1 MAEEL
6 TICDVGP
13 RDGLQSQPTLV
24 STEDKRALIRGLLSA
39 GLRQLEVTSFVSPK
53 AVPQLADA
61 EAVLGELAQRPDVR
75 GYVLLMNERGYA
87 RAKAAGARALTIVTV
102 CSETFAQKNNG
113 RSARETVETARRIGA
128 LARADGM
135 YVRVALAAAWHCPY
149 EGPVDAGYVRA
160 LADEVWAM
168 GVDELSLADT
178 IGYAHP
184 AQVRT
189 LLRPLVDS
197 YGARVSAHFHDTQ
210 ALGLANAAASL
221 EAGVRSFDASVG
233 GLGGC
238 PFAPGAAGNLATE
251 DLVLMAHKMG
261 FDTGVDLDALWRS
274 VEALERV
281 LARPLGGRT
290 RDWWRS
296 THGGVAAK
304 HDPRATEGT

>member
-1 MAEEL
+1 MGEEL

-24 STEDKRALIRGLLSA
+24 STEDKRALIRDLLGA

-53 AVPQLADA
+53 AVPQMADA
-61 EAVLGELAQRPDVR
+61 EAVMGELAQRPDVR
-75 GYVLLMNERGYA
+75 AYVLLMNERGYA
-87 RAKAAGARALTIVTV
+87 RAKAAGARALTIVAV
-102 CSETFAQKNNG
+102 CSETFAQRNNG
-113 RSARETVETARRIGA
+113 RSARETIETARRILA

-135 YVRVALAAAWHCPY
+135 FVRVALAAAWHCPY
-149 EGPVDAGYVRA
+149 EGGVDPGHVRA

-184 AQVRT
+184 REVRA
-189 LLRPLVDS
+189 LLRPLVDA
-197 YGARVSAHFHDTQ
+197 YGARVTAHFHDTQ
-210 ALGLANAAASL
+210 ALGLANAAAAI
-221 EAGVRSFDASVG
+221 EAGVRGFDSSVG

-261 FDTGVDLDALWRS
+261 FRTGVDLDALWRS

-281 LARPLGGRT
+281 LERPLGGRT
-290 RDWWRS
+290 RAFWRS
-296 THGGVAAK
+296 RDKG
-304 HDPRATEGT
+304 

>member
-24 STEDKRALIRGLLSA
+24 STEDKRALIRDLLGA

-53 AVPQLADA
+53 AVPQMADA
-61 EAVLGELAQRPDVR
+61 EAVMGELAWRPDVR
-75 GYVLLMNERGYA
+75 AYVLLMNERGYA
-87 RAKAAGARALTIVTV
+87 RANAAGARALTIVAV
-102 CSETFAQKNNG
+102 CSETFAQRNNG
-113 RSARETVETARRIGA
+113 RSARETIETARRILS

-135 YVRVALAAAWHCPY
+135 FVRVALAAAWHCPY
-149 EGPVDAGYVRA
+149 EGPVDPGHVRA

-184 AQVRT
+184 GEVRA
-189 LLRPLVDS
+189 LLRPLVDA
-197 YGARVSAHFHDTQ
+197 YGPRVTAHFHDTQ
-210 ALGLANAAASL
+210 ALGLANAAAAI
-221 EAGVRSFDASVG
+221 EAGVRGFDSSIG

-238 PFAPGAAGNLATE
+238 PFAPGAAGNLASE
-251 DLVLMAHKMG
+251 DLALMAYKMG
-261 FDTGVDLDALWRS
+261 FQTGVDLDALWRC

-281 LARPLGGRT
+281 LERPLGGRT
-290 RDWWRS
+290 RAWWRS
-296 THGGVAAK
+296 REK
-304 HDPRATEGT
+304 S